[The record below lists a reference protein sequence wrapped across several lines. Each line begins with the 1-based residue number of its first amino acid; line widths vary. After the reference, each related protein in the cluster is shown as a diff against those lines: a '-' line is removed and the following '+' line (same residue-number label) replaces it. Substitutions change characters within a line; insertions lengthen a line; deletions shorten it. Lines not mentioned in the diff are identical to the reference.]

1 MRPSPA
7 RPGVLDVLATIAT
20 VLGTVVGTL
29 PRPAPGVPADG
40 ARPGPAGGE
49 TTVFDATAQAFSL
62 PARNLQDQHRSAF
75 FVGNSF
81 FNKNWIAAPASVAD
95 RDGLGPLFNA
105 RSCSG
110 CHLRDGRGRP
120 PASGEPAVSLLVR
133 ISVPGS
139 EPDQAPRPDPGYG
152 DQIQTSAL
160 PGVPAEAEVRL
171 DWQVVQGAYE
181 DGQSYQLRRPRLVY
195 VRRGYGAFAP
205 GQLASARVAPAMVGL
220 GLLESVPES
229 RLLALADPDDRD
241 GDGISGRP
249 NWVPDRS
256 HGQRRV
262 GRFGWKAEQPSVLQQ
277 AAAAFVGDMGITSS
291 LFPQENHTRRQ
302 GGCARRPTGGTPEI
316 SDAILHQVATYVR
329 LLGVPARRQAP
340 GGDRG
345 EALFRS
351 AGCARCHVPQ
361 LKTGEVTDLPE
372 LAGQTIWPYTD
383 LLLHDMGGDLADQR
397 PVFAAGGREWRT
409 PPLWGL
415 GLIETVN
422 GHQFLLHDGR
432 ARGHAEAI
440 LWHGGE
446 AKQAREAFR
455 RMSRDDRQ
463 ALVSFLETL

>member
-1 MRPSPA
+1 LTSRPVRCWST
-7 RPGVLDVLATIAT
+7 GVLAAIGAS
-20 VLGTVVGTL
+20 LGAL
-29 PRPAPGVPADG
+29 SQVPAGG
-40 ARPGPAGGE
+40 AVPGPAGGG
-49 TTVFDATAQAFSL
+49 TTVSDSTAQAFSL
-62 PARNLQDQHRSAF
+62 PAGNLREQHRSAF

-81 FNKNWIAAPASVAD
+81 FNKNWIAAPASVTD

-120 PASGEPAVSLLVR
+120 PESGESATSLLVR
-133 ISVPGS
+133 ISLPGD
-139 EPDQAPRPDPGYG
+139 EPDQPPRPDPGYG
-152 DQIQTSAL
+152 EQIQTLAL
-160 PGVPAEAEVRL
+160 PGLPGEAEVRL
-171 DWQVVQGAYE
+171 EWQPVPGSYA
-181 DGQSYQLRRPRLVY
+181 DGEAYQLRRPRLGFSH
-195 VRRGYGAFAP
+195 RAYGAFAH
-205 GQLASARVAPAMVGL
+205 GLRTSARVAPAMVGL

-241 GDGISGRP
+241 SDGISGRP

-256 HGQRRV
+256 HGPRRI

-277 AAAAFVGDMGITSS
+277 TAAAFMGDMGITSS
-291 LFPQENHTRRQ
+291 LFPEENHTRRQ
-302 GGCARRPTGGTPEI
+302 VGCHQRPSGGAPEI

-329 LLGVPARRQAP
+329 LLAVPASRIAP
-340 GGDRG
+340 GEQGQRG
-345 EALFRS
+345 ELLFRS

-361 LKTGEVTDLPE
+361 LQTGDAAELPE

-383 LLLHDMGGDLADQR
+383 LLLHDMGTELGDQR
-397 PVFAAGGREWRT
+397 PVFAASGREWRT

-415 GLIETVN
+415 GLIQTVN

-446 AKQAREAFR
+446 ARAAREAFR
-455 RMSRDDRQ
+455 RMSREDRQ
-463 ALVSFLETL
+463 ALLRFLEGL